1 MHRLQIGH
9 EGTGSM
15 PEMTEAEQERARI
28 VAWLKDMEQ
37 NRRRSEDGVGLYWVG
52 FVRRAI
58 ERNEHGGGE

>member
-1 MHRLQIGH
+1 
-9 EGTGSM
+9 M

-58 ERNEHGGGE
+58 ERNEHGGGDEL